1 MIRYG
6 WTRQST
12 VGGFLS
18 WLFTGPH
25 WPQITYYACLCSS
38 PREWENQSA
47 DLRPGETDK
56 EGFRCSCCYWHV
68 HEQHKGTC
76 GLAVACRGY
85 QVVVTD
91 CKCAAGLVASPLGL
105 QGPQMSGCVCM
116 HDSGV
121 CGCLVAPSAIFESFS
136 LSNYSLVKCETKALF
151 SLPVFSPLEHQ
162 LSALAVSAWP
172 PRALVSDSLADIMTT
187 RGQPAPQYH
196 VLSQKHSGIDCFVLC
211 LYKAVNYSCAPVS
224 VRGCQSNTTPE

>member
-1 MIRYG
+1 MIWYG

-25 WPQITYYACLCSS
+25 WPQITYYAHLCSS

-76 GLAVACRGY
+76 VLAVACRGY

-105 QGPQMSGCVCM
+105 RGPQMSGCVCM

-121 CGCLVAPSAIFESFS
+121 CGRKRLEYGQRCRPYSNLFLSLIIVWSNVKPKPCFLSQFFPPSSTS
-136 LSNYSLVKCETKALF
+136 WALWQ
-151 SLPVFSPLEHQ
+151 SQHGL
-162 LSALAVSAWP
+162 
-172 PRALVSDSLADIMTT
+172 
-187 RGQPAPQYH
+187 PAP
-196 VLSQKHSGIDCFVLC
+196 
-211 LYKAVNYSCAPVS
+211 
-224 VRGCQSNTTPE
+224 